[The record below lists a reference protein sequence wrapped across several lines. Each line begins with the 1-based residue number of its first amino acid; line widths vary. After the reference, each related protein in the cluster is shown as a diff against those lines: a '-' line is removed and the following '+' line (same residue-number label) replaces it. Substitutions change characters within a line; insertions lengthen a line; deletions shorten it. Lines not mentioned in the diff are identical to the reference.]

1 MGSKLNNRI
10 KSFLIS
16 TTFLHI
22 VFIFIIMLFLV
33 PDFYILYKKEK
44 KSFQTELNYVNQ
56 RTVKLLEKDFSKISA
71 YLNVCDNI
79 KKVKCNGFYKPILS
93 LLPEFIL
100 ISTSPQQNKVK
111 VNLFIESNIEFISIN
126 HGIYRA
132 IIKIENLKNKINS
145 SIPEYIQYSL
155 YNKNRIFFNKK
166 DKRQVHEITNHTRSY
181 HLLNHELLIDYWIDE
196 QYINSRISLLV
207 VSFIKSLS
215 MLSLAILVLYFIL
228 YRQIKYRLYGEL
240 TSSLEKVSAEKQ
252 KNEDKAS
259 FNSEKVFLLEQFHI
273 IDKKITKIFCNHIF
287 ICNEGNV
294 NEDKIIQELN
304 FREKIIIQDNTQS
317 SFNIKEIINE
327 IKIYYA
333 DYLKSNNIELHIEST
348 LEYIEIKLAK
358 ESFYQIIFSLVENKL
373 RLLSSGDKLQV
384 NIIQKQS
391 ELIFSMEDTGFLL
404 SPKKMQE
411 YAKKISE
418 KSNLFF
424 LSWDEVISL
433 LVRYQYRYKIESK
446 NKNNYLQIKFLIETH
461 HSNQNKVCYLE
472 NYRS

>member
-1 MGSKLNNRI
+1 M
-10 KSFLIS
+10 
-16 TTFLHI
+16 
-22 VFIFIIMLFLV
+22 IF
-33 PDFYILYKKEK
+33 
-44 KSFQTELNYVNQ
+44 S
-56 RTVKLLEKDFSKISA
+56 
-71 YLNVCDNI
+71 
-79 KKVKCNGFYKPILS
+79 
-93 LLPEFIL
+93 
-100 ISTSPQQNKVK
+100 
-111 VNLFIESNIEFISIN
+111 
-126 HGIYRA
+126 
-132 IIKIENLKNKINS
+132 
-145 SIPEYIQYSL
+145 
-155 YNKNRIFFNKK
+155 
-166 DKRQVHEITNHTRSY
+166 
-181 HLLNHELLIDYWIDE
+181 
-196 QYINSRISLLV
+196 
-207 VSFIKSLS
+207 
-215 MLSLAILVLYFIL
+215 LVLYFIL